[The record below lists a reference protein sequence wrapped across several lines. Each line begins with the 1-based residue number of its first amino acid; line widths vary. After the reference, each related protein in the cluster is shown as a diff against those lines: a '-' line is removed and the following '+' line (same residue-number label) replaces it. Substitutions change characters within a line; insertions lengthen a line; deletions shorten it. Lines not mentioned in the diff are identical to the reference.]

1 MRDRSEGNPLRI
13 GDVGNRAARRKGSNP
28 VLGGSNADEHFHELV
43 GSSGLWIYLTQN
55 KRLKGYDELKRQ
67 VEARGCIIGL
77 ADDAPVNPGRNYQ
90 ALKIA
95 NASGALLPTDV
106 LKQAHRWA
114 HRHNFLH
121 SFFKPYD
128 TGPLLGR

>member
-1 MRDRSEGNPLRI
+1 MPDRAA
-13 GDVGNRAARRKGSNP
+13 GDRPKIQDMGNRAERRRGSNP
-28 VLGGSNADEHFHELV
+28 VLGGSNADEHFYELA
-43 GSSGLWIYLTQN
+43 GSSSLWIYLTHN

-67 VEARGCIIGL
+67 AEASGCTIGL
-77 ADDAPVNPGRNYQ
+77 ADDAPVNPGRSYQ

-95 NASGALLPTDV
+95 AAPGALLPAEV

-121 SFFKPYD
+121 SFFKPPYK
-128 TGPLLGR
+128 GLFGAL